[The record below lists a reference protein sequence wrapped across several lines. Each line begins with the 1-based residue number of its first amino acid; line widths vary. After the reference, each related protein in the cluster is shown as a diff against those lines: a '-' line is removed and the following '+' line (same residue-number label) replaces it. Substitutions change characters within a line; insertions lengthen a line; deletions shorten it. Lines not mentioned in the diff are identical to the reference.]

1 MVSDPH
7 VVAAGVSPGPDGENG
22 HNQQNRSPDRPC
34 PDGPGPTDAEREA
47 AEAQRAEDTEWAVRF
62 RDGDETALRWA
73 FDRYGGMVLRLARLR
88 LGDPFD
94 AEELVQQVYVR
105 AWRGRQGFD
114 PERGTL
120 ASWLMG
126 IARRQVADR
135 YAALDRDRKILAAAQ
150 QVAPPATNPR
160 ATEDVV
166 DRVVITDEIARLP
179 EQQRLVLQL
188 AFYGR
193 LTHSEIADRTG
204 LPIGTVKSHIRRALL
219 RLRAAWGVDGLG

>member
-7 VVAAGVSPGPDGENG
+7 LVAAGVSPDPEDGDGRPDGA
-22 HNQQNRSPDRPC
+22 
-34 PDGPGPTDAEREA
+34 PTVASEADREA
-47 AEAQRAEDTEWAVRF
+47 AQAQREAERALAVRF

-73 FDRYGGMVLRLARLR
+73 FDRYGGMVQRLARMR
-88 LGDPFD
+88 LGDPHD
-94 AEELVQQVYVR
+94 AEELVQQVFVR

-114 PERGTL
+114 PTRGTL

-150 QVAPPATNPR
+150 KIAPPVTNPG

-166 DRVVITDEIARLP
+166 DRVVMTDELARLP

-219 RLRAAWGVDGLG
+219 RLRAAWGVDDLG

>member
-1 MVSDPH
+1 MSDRR
-7 VVAAGVSPGPDGENG
+7 VVAAGVSPGPEDGPAQDE
-22 HNQQNRSPDRPC
+22 HRSPSGSGQDVEP
-34 PDGPGPTDAEREA
+34 ESV
-47 AEAQRAEDTEWAVRF
+47 EAQRAEDAEWAARF
-62 RDGDETALRWA
+62 RNGDERALKWA
-73 FDRYGGMVLRLARLR
+73 FDRYGGMVMRLARLR
-88 LGDPFD
+88 LGDPHD

-114 PERGTL
+114 SDRGTM

-150 QVAPPATNPR
+150 KLAPPDTNPG

-166 DRVVITDEIARLP
+166 DRVVITDEMARLP
-179 EQQRLVLQL
+179 EQQRVVLHL

-193 LTHSEIADRTG
+193 LTHSEIAERTG